1 MKRGILVGAVAL
13 ASMWAAVAP
22 AEAGTSTKSYVVL
35 VKEGRDPATVATADG
50 VAPTQVWNE
59 VGGFAADLTN
69 QQVNRLRADAAV
81 ESVEVDGAFASIR
94 DKSSPPVDQ
103 PAQVVR
109 AAVRRVG
116 GLESPT
122 AKIDGINERVDAD
135 IAVLDGGIQPDH
147 PDLNVA
153 GGHNCVGRNSSWDD
167 RDGHGTMV
175 AGYAAAKDNK
185 IGIVGIAPGARLWAV
200 RVARPDGTI
209 MDSALLCGLDWV
221 IEHANKIEVAN
232 MSLGGIVGVDE
243 PAKELS
249 PCGARPKSRTHEA
262 ICNLTR
268 KGVTSVVAAG
278 NYSIDA
284 SMYVPAAYPE
294 VIAVSAMGDYD
305 GLPGGLA
312 AVPSVCF
319 PDELDDHLATFSN
332 YGAPVDIA
340 APGVCVTSTFIG
352 SQYAFGEGTSFATP
366 FVAGAAALYMSIHP
380 EATPTEVREALLA
393 RAEPGPIP
401 GDPDNSPEGLLNVRG
416 L

>member
-1 MKRGILVGAVAL
+1 MVGAVAL
-13 ASMWAAVAP
+13 ASMLAAVAP
-22 AEAGTSTKSYVVL
+22 AEAGASTKSYVVL
-35 VKEGRDPATVATADG
+35 VKDGRDPATVATADG
-50 VAPTQVWNE
+50 VAPTQVWDE

-81 ESVEVDGAFASIR
+81 ESVEVDGVFASIPT
-94 DKSSPPVDQ
+94 SSSAPVDQ
-103 PAQVVR
+103 PAQVVK

-122 AKIDGINERVDAD
+122 AKIDGINERIDVD
-135 IAVLDGGIQPDH
+135 IAILDGGIQPDH

-153 GGHNCVGRNSSWDD
+153 GGHNCVGKGNSWDD

-175 AGYAAAKDNK
+175 AGFAAAKDNN

-200 RVARPDGTI
+200 RVARPDGIIT
-209 MDSALLCGLDWV
+209 DSALLCGLDWV

-232 MSLGGIVGVDE
+232 MSLGGIAGVDE

-249 PCGARPKSRTHEA
+249 PCGARPRSRTHEA
-262 ICNLTR
+262 ICKLTR
-268 KGVTSVVAAG
+268 KGVTAVASAG
-278 NYSIDA
+278 NQSIDA
-284 SMYVPAAYPE
+284 SMFTPAAYPE
-294 VIAVSAMGDYD
+294 VIAVSAMADFD

-312 AVPSVCF
+312 ATPSVCL
-319 PDELDDHLATFSN
+319 PEAMDDHFAFFSN

-352 SQYAFGEGTSFATP
+352 SQYAFSDGTSFATP
-366 FVAGAAALYMSIHP
+366 FVAGAAALYISTHP
-380 EATPTEVREALLA
+380 DATPAEVREALVA
-393 RAEPGPIP
+393 RAEPGPIA
-401 GDPDNSPEGLLNVRG
+401 GDPDTSPEGLLNVRG